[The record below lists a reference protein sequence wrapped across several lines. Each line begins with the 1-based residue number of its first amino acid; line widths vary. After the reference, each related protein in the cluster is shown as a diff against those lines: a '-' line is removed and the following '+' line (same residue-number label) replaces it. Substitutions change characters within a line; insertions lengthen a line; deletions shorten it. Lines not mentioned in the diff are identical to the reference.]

1 MPLSQFAEYNTC
13 KGISTDKGYSVN
25 SETRTHERRKLMITM
40 LEQKIRLRARQLYE
54 ERGEVEGLALEDWTK
69 AESEV
74 LRTSILAPLWNVRQD
89 FQSSDPQSTDPQST
103 DV

>member
-1 MPLSQFAEYNTC
+1 M
-13 KGISTDKGYSVN
+13 D
-25 SETRTHERRKLMITM
+25 SETRTRERRKLMITM

-74 LRTSILAPLWNVRQD
+74 LRTSILAPLWKVRQD
-89 FQSSDPQSTDPQST
+89 FQSNDLQSIDPQSADM
-103 DV
+103 

>member
-1 MPLSQFAEYNTC
+1 M
-13 KGISTDKGYSVN
+13 D
-25 SETRTHERRKLMITM
+25 SETRTRERRKLMITM

-74 LRTSILAPLWNVRQD
+74 LRTSILAPLWKVRQD
-89 FQSSDPQSTDPQST
+89 FRSNDLQSIDAQSADM
-103 DV
+103 